1 VGWLAIISALLT
13 IFGPLIADWLKGCL
27 EERLNEAA
35 ASLPPAETY
44 ASEGDASDALFDEA
58 IRGLPRFAFAR
69 RAALRRAKAAAR
81 EGDGIRTAPLTA
93 AELDEAR
100 DLVGAVKNEI

>member
-1 VGWLAIISALLT
+1 
-13 IFGPLIADWLKGCL
+13 
-27 EERLNEAA
+27 
-35 ASLPPAETY
+35 
-44 ASEGDASDALFDEA
+44 
-58 IRGLPRFAFAR
+58 
-69 RAALRRAKAAAR
+69 LRRAKAAAR